1 MTNSCNSFEAKC
13 RAQAAVLERGAG
25 ARPSAN
31 QPGAAVG
38 HTAIPTARAATTSGI
53 GGSTKAAAASPSPK
67 RAIEHIGASLPP
79 LKAPKSSGKGSV
91 PARAATVGPRAV
103 GNVDAAGKPQAGGAD
118 RRAAAASAATS
129 STAAIGVTSNGA
141 AVDPSSS
148 LGSGGLSARPG
159 TSNALPTS
167 TPGKT
172 SAASASEELA
182 EKLRCQLLGGD
193 GASSGESD
201 GGLSNPKSFKF
212 QPLESMPCTFH
223 FAWDTTRGDWT
234 AAIPLMR
241 NSKWRIEDSPQ
252 NYKLIWPGSSKR
264 DVWKLCMDDA
274 ARVEFEA
281 NLRTQCEE
289 FVANCTASVRIPRTA
304 IFPGPFVLALMCSVQ
319 AVVKALFEKLH
330 DDRSYRRIWTDAMK
344 AKRTMPPPSAREQ

>member
-1 MTNSCNSFEAKC
+1 VKELEEKLSA
-13 RAQAAVLERGAG
+13 AQAPSPVKRSAAPTTPSPASESAPNKRAKANVEGPGAG
-25 ARPSAN
+25 GSDAEAGTSD
-31 QPGAAVG
+31 
-38 HTAIPTARAATTSGI
+38 ARAS
-53 GGSTKAAAASPSPK
+53 
-67 RAIEHIGASLPP
+67 
-79 LKAPKSSGKGSV
+79 
-91 PARAATVGPRAV
+91 
-103 GNVDAAGKPQAGGAD
+103 DA
-118 RRAAAASAATS
+118 
-129 STAAIGVTSNGA
+129 
-141 AVDPSSS
+141 
-148 LGSGGLSARPG
+148 G
-159 TSNALPTS
+159 TSEAGNALLTS
-167 TPGKT
+167 TPGPS

>member
-1 MTNSCNSFEAKC
+1 METGKRVDRLRTRVKELEEKLSA
-13 RAQAAVLERGAG
+13 AQAPSPVKRSAAPTTPSPASESAPNKRAKANVEGPGAG
-25 ARPSAN
+25 GSDAEAGTSD
-31 QPGAAVG
+31 
-38 HTAIPTARAATTSGI
+38 ARAS
-53 GGSTKAAAASPSPK
+53 
-67 RAIEHIGASLPP
+67 
-79 LKAPKSSGKGSV
+79 
-91 PARAATVGPRAV
+91 
-103 GNVDAAGKPQAGGAD
+103 DA
-118 RRAAAASAATS
+118 
-129 STAAIGVTSNGA
+129 
-141 AVDPSSS
+141 
-148 LGSGGLSARPG
+148 G
-159 TSNALPTS
+159 TSEAGNALLTS
-167 TPGKT
+167 TPGPS

>member
-1 MTNSCNSFEAKC
+1 VKELEEKLSA
-13 RAQAAVLERGAG
+13 AQAPSPVKRSAAPTTPSPASESAPNKRAKANVEGPGAG
-25 ARPSAN
+25 GSDAEAGTSD
-31 QPGAAVG
+31 
-38 HTAIPTARAATTSGI
+38 ARASDAGTSEAGT
-53 GGSTKAAAASPSPK
+53 SD
-67 RAIEHIGASLPP
+67 
-79 LKAPKSSGKGSV
+79 
-91 PARAATVGPRAV
+91 ARAS
-103 GNVDAAGKPQAGGAD
+103 DA
-118 RRAAAASAATS
+118 
-129 STAAIGVTSNGA
+129 
-141 AVDPSSS
+141 
-148 LGSGGLSARPG
+148 G
-159 TSNALPTS
+159 TSEAGNALLTS
-167 TPGKT
+167 TPGPS

-264 DVWKLCMDDA
+264 DVWTRKLCMDDA

>member
-1 MTNSCNSFEAKC
+1 MD
-13 RAQAAVLERGAG
+13 
-25 ARPSAN
+25 
-31 QPGAAVG
+31 
-38 HTAIPTARAATTSGI
+38 TATS
-53 GGSTKAAAASPSPK
+53 SASP
-67 RAIEHIGASLPP
+67 AQGSL
-79 LKAPKSSGKGSV
+79 
-91 PARAATVGPRAV
+91 PARAATVGPPRAV